1 MSDNED
7 GSHAGDTQFW
17 HRKSCANRIFI
28 GPWDIRATTPP
39 PEQIAPPPQQ
49 QQQQPNT
56 YHDNSSNRSS
66 SILSDSSMRLLN
78 EQPYVE
84 SDSSMKAMH
93 ATSRKESS
101 SSSNNST
108 SNKSPSSNQSPP
120 LDQLV
125 TPSSDGTSFIT
136 ARSRPNSSIYS
147 SIDSQPHYLEQ
158 MVQQQQGDDD
168 DEDEEIDY
176 SLLNSGMHIGQ
187 PALPPTPKETSSD
200 TESIQTIRPDT
211 KGKLPLN
218 PPQTQQTEARPASY
232 PQSSTQ
238 QKKRKVK
245 HMHRNSSKK
254 PLVWKKA
261 GSVFVSRLP
270 TVVTPE
276 PASIPTGRPIKREPI
291 LCMRSAT
298 GYLTNEPTRYKAAKE
313 ARYDLLTEKWRQ
325 VELVLTASYLTTY
338 SSSTLFWPKQ
348 RLEHRIHLEGSRKP
362 KRLELFLLSALDYS
376 FCLRFQS
383 YSGHTPMMVTMTF
396 KARSFL
402 KCQEWYMQLYNML
415 PAENK
420 HPMPE
425 SCQVYIPTLDL
436 SVNLPLTKKNRSAV
450 TMEDVKEATMAI
462 LEDEGDLV
470 QRLVRMD
477 AIDRDLSVDD
487 LGLCWTTQDR
497 AEWIY
502 WTHAASDPKKRI
514 DYAICPQNIEQTHRL
529 ELRLIEH
536 TPHDIILRQDM
547 VLKEPPPVE
556 GFLLRPSDF
565 NSHNSRKMKM
575 SYFASFDQYLFY
587 VPASRVSS
595 PNLACFI
602 DDDLLPKNIR
612 AQPYVSAVSPYT
624 STCTHDV
631 EVGEV
636 MRRMRLMTESKGVI
650 DLTQV
655 SYVRRTFAN
664 DDDDDDDGDDG
675 ALGHQQQS
683 GISSQLSLSK
693 RSSRSPILPKH
704 NTREPRHDKPPARK
718 QSFFSSKPSRRK
730 PCLEMIMENGLQI
743 RFEAS
748 LFVVVYS
755 SETCDLWVN
764 YLAQIIVYWKARKE
778 AEKDAHSH
786 DSFLTQPDI
795 ESANA
800 LIKTGTN
807 TEDGCV
813 HRKEARLAD
822 TRIWSYCLYEQCRDV
837 VKSGILYYKPHKRGT
852 YSQKIFI
859 LTANGWILF
868 FDVYNR
874 QQSASKKMCNHEKK
888 GAIDVAGC
896 YFYSGVD
903 CSKQKK
909 GSNQDNQWKKAA
921 RIYSNGLATDDDALS
936 CIFSIWKP
944 KLRRYFSTNK
954 QRLRV
959 YRHDQRLNPNGQT
972 WTFLAKSR
980 REKEEWVCALN
991 TVTEHMIRSENR

>member
-1 MSDNED
+1 MSELW
-7 GSHAGDTQFW
+7 AGGGQSSEVRVSNQG
-17 HRKSCANRIFI
+17 HS
-28 GPWDIRATTPP
+28 
-39 PEQIAPPPQQ
+39 
-49 QQQQPNT
+49 QPYVN
-56 YHDNSSNRSS
+56 
-66 SILSDSSMRLLN
+66 SDSSI
-78 EQPYVE
+78 
-84 SDSSMKAMH
+84 KAIH
-93 ATSRKESS
+93 QTSRKESG
-101 SSSNNST
+101 ST
-108 SNKSPSSNQSPP
+108 SNTSPRSDQSP

-147 SIDSQPHYLEQ
+147 SIDYLEH
-158 MVQQQQGDDD
+158 MVKQQQE

-176 SLLNSGMHIGQ
+176 SILNAGMHIGQ
-187 PALPPTPKETSSD
+187 PSSSTSPPPKDNSDADMATAAATAPPPASSSRPPPTHRK
-200 TESIQTIRPDT
+200 
-211 KGKLPLN
+211 K
-218 PPQTQQTEARPASY
+218 
-232 PQSSTQ
+232 
-238 QKKRKVK
+238 QKSK
-245 HMHRNSSKK
+245 HVYRNSSTKK

-298 GYLTNEPTRYKAAKE
+298 GCLSNEPTRYKAAKE

-338 SSSTLFWPKQ
+338 SSSMLFWPKQ

-376 FCLRFQS
+376 FCLRFES

-402 KCQEWYMQLYNML
+402 KCQEWYMQLYTML

-420 HPMPE
+420 RPLPE
-425 SCQVYIPTLDL
+425 SCPVYIPTLDL
-436 SVNLPLTKKNRSAV
+436 SVNLPLTKRNRAV
-450 TMEDVKEATMAI
+450 TMQDVKEAVIAV

-470 QRLVRMD
+470 QRLVRTD
-477 AIDRDLSVDD
+477 KIDRDLSVDD
-487 LGLCWTTQDR
+487 LGLCWTTKDR

-502 WTHAASDPKKRI
+502 WTHAASNRKERI

-536 TPHDIILRQDM
+536 TPHDIILRENM

-556 GFLLRPSDF
+556 GFLLRPFDF
-565 NSHNSRKMKM
+565 NGSTNAFSKNKMKM

-587 VPASRVSS
+587 IPASKVSS

-602 DDDLLPKNIR
+602 DDHLLPKNIR

-624 STCTHDV
+624 STCTQAT

-655 SYVRRTFAN
+655 SYVRRTFS
-664 DDDDDDDGDDG
+664 DD
-675 ALGHQQQS
+675 ALDADEEN
-683 GISSQLSLSK
+683 GISSGLSLSK

-704 NTREPRHDKPPARK
+704 ASQPRRDTPARK
-718 QSFFSSKPSRRK
+718 QSFFSNKQSRKK

-743 RFEAS
+743 RFE
-748 LFVVVYS
+748 VYS

-786 DSFLTQPDI
+786 DNFLTQPAI
-795 ESANA
+795 ESENA
-800 LIKTGTN
+800 LIKTGAN
-807 TEDGCV
+807 TVDGCV
-813 HRKEARLAD
+813 HRKEKKLAD

-868 FDVYNR
+868 LMPTI
-874 QQSASKKMCNHEKK
+874 KICNHEKK

-944 KLRRYFSTNK
+944 KLRRYFSTKK

>member
-1 MSDNED
+1 MSDTEE
-7 GSHAGDTQFW
+7 GSQAGYTKFW

-28 GPWDIRATTPP
+28 GPWDIRATAASPSLS
-39 PEQIAPPPQQ
+39 PEQIV
-49 QQQQPNT
+49 PNIQ
-56 YHDNSSNRSS
+56 DDS
-66 SILSDSSMRLLN
+66 SII
-78 EQPYVE
+78 
-84 SDSSMKAMH
+84 SDSSMKLLNDQVFVNSDSSIKALH
-93 ATSRKESS
+93 KSSRKDSAR
-101 SSSNNST
+101 T
-108 SNKSPSSNQSPP
+108 SNSNQSP
-120 LDQLV
+120 LDPLV
-125 TPSSDGTSFIT
+125 TPSSDGTSFLT

-147 SIDSQPHYLEQ
+147 SIDSQSHYLEH
-158 MVQQQQGDDD
+158 MVQQQDE

-176 SLLNSGMHIGQ
+176 SLLNSGMNIGQ
-187 PALPPTPKETSSD
+187 PSSSTTSPPSPPKDNSD
-200 TESIQTIRPDT
+200 AESIKTIRPDN
-211 KGKLPLN
+211 KGKSPLSQS
-218 PPQTQQTEARPASY
+218 QTQNQDTVTTPPASPY
-232 PQSSTQ
+232 PPPSAQRKT
-238 QKKRKVK
+238 RKVK
-245 HMHRNSSKK
+245 RFHRSSTKK

-298 GYLTNEPTRYKAAKE
+298 GYLNNEPTRYKAVKE

-325 VELVLTASYLTTY
+325 VELVLTSSYLTTY

-348 RLEHRIHLEGSRKP
+348 RLEHRIYLEGSRKP

-383 YSGHTPMMVTMTF
+383 YSGHTPTMVTMTF

-420 HPMPE
+420 RPMPE
-425 SCQVYIPTLDL
+425 WCQVYIPRLDL
-436 SVNLPLTKKNRSAV
+436 SVNLPLTKKNQAV
-450 TMEDVKEATMAI
+450 TMEDVKEAVITI

-470 QRLVRMD
+470 RRLVHTGK
-477 AIDRDLSVDD
+477 IDRNLSVDD
-487 LGLCWTTQDR
+487 LGLCWTTEDR

-502 WTHAASDPKKRI
+502 WTHASSDPKKRI

-529 ELRLIEH
+529 ELRVIEH
-536 TPHDIILRQDM
+536 TPHDIILRENM
-547 VLKEPPPVE
+547 ILKEPPPVE
-556 GFLLRPSDF
+556 GFLLRPFDF
-565 NSHNSRKMKM
+565 NGTNAFTKKMKM

-602 DDDLLPKNIR
+602 DDNLLPKNIR

-624 STCTHDV
+624 ATCTQDI

-650 DLTQV
+650 DLTEV
-655 SYVRRTFAN
+655 SYVRRAFS
-664 DDDDDDDGDDG
+664 DDTVD
-675 ALGHQQQS
+675 AEES
-683 GISSQLSLSK
+683 GVSGQPSLSK

-704 NTREPRHDKPPARK
+704 GESRQEAPVRK
-718 QSFFSSKPSRRK
+718 QSLFATKQTRKK
-730 PCLEMIMENGLQI
+730 PCLEIIMENGLQI
-743 RFEAS
+743 RFE
-748 LFVVVYS
+748 VYS
-755 SETCDLWVN
+755 SDTCDLWVN

-786 DSFLTQPDI
+786 NNFLTNPAI
-795 ESANA
+795 ESENA
-800 LIKTGTN
+800 LIKTGVN

-813 HRKEARLAD
+813 HRKEKRLAD

-874 QQSASKKMCNHEKK
+874 QTNKKICNHEKK

-909 GSNQDNQWKKAA
+909 GSNQDNQSKKAA
-921 RIYSNGLATDDDALS
+921 RIYSNGLSTDDDAIS

-944 KLRRYFSTNK
+944 KLRRYFSTKK

-991 TVTEHMIRSENR
+991 TVTEHMIRCENR

>member
-1 MSDNED
+1 MSDTGD
-7 GSHAGDTQFW
+7 SSQVGDTKFW

-28 GPWDIRATTPP
+28 GPWDIRATPVSP
-39 PEQIAPPPQQ
+39 SLSPEQIL
-49 QQQQPNT
+49 PNT
-56 YHDNSSNRSS
+56 YDSSNS
-66 SILSDSSMRLLN
+66 SILFDSSMRFLN
-78 EQPYVE
+78 DQSNAS
-84 SDSSMKAMH
+84 SDSSIKAMH
-93 ATSRKESS
+93 RSSRKESA
-101 SSSNNST
+101 ST
-108 SNKSPSSNQSPP
+108 SYKSPNSDRSP

-147 SIDSQPHYLEQ
+147 SIDSQSHYLEQ
-158 MVQQQQGDDD
+158 MAKQQDE

-176 SLLNSGMHIGQ
+176 SILNSGMQIGQ
-187 PALPPTPKETSSD
+187 PSSSTSPPSPPKDNSD
-200 TESIQTIRPDT
+200 AESTKTIRPNNKGSSPLDASPAQHEDT
-211 KGKLPLN
+211 MAPTATTPPKSPSPLP
-218 PPQTQQTEARPASY
+218 SIHK
-232 PQSSTQ
+232 
-238 QKKRKVK
+238 KKRKTK
-245 HMHRNSSKK
+245 YIHRNSNKK

-291 LCMRSAT
+291 LCMRSAA
-298 GYLTNEPTRYKAAKE
+298 GCLSNEPTRYKAAKE

-325 VELVLTASYLTTY
+325 VELVLTSTYLTTY

-348 RLEHRIHLEGSRKP
+348 RLEHRIYLEGSRKP

-383 YSGHTPMMVTMTF
+383 SSGRTPMVVTMTF

-402 KCQEWYMQLYNML
+402 KCQEWYMQLYHML

-425 SCQVYIPTLDL
+425 WCQVYIPILDL
-436 SVNLPLTKKNRSAV
+436 SVNLPLAKKNRAV
-450 TMEDVKEATMAI
+450 TMEDVKEAVISI
-462 LEDEGDLV
+462 LEDEGDMV
-470 QRLVRMD
+470 QRLVHTD
-477 AIDRDLSVDD
+477 KIDRNLSVDD
-487 LGLCWTTQDR
+487 LGLCWTTKDR

-536 TPHDIILRQDM
+536 TPHDIILRENM

-556 GFLLRPSDF
+556 GFLLRPFDF
-565 NSHNSRKMKM
+565 NGSTNAFSKMKMKM

-587 VPASRVSS
+587 IPAGRVSS

-602 DDDLLPKNIR
+602 DDHLLPKNIR

-624 STCTHDV
+624 STSTQDI
-631 EVGEV
+631 EMGEV
-636 MRRMRLMTESKGVI
+636 LRRMRLMTESKGVI
-650 DLTQV
+650 DLTEV
-655 SYVRRTFAN
+655 SYVRRTFS
-664 DDDDDDDGDDG
+664 DDTVD
-675 ALGHQQQS
+675 AEEEN

-693 RSSRSPILPKH
+693 RSSRSPILPNHSSSQPRRDKH
-704 NTREPRHDKPPARK
+704 AGRQSIFSNK
-718 QSFFSSKPSRRK
+718 QSRRK

-743 RFEAS
+743 RFE
-748 LFVVVYS
+748 VYS

-764 YLAQIIVYWKARKE
+764 YLAQIVVYWKARKE

-786 DSFLTQPDI
+786 DNFLTQPAI
-795 ESANA
+795 ESENA
-800 LIKTGTN
+800 FIKTGAN
-807 TEDGCV
+807 TEDGCAHQNEKKV
-813 HRKEARLAD
+813 AD

-874 QQSASKKMCNHEKK
+874 QSNKKICSHEKK

-944 KLRRYFSTNK
+944 KLRRYFSTTK

>member
-1 MSDNED
+1 MYPS
-7 GSHAGDTQFW
+7 
-17 HRKSCANRIFI
+17 
-28 GPWDIRATTPP
+28 
-39 PEQIAPPPQQ
+39 
-49 QQQQPNT
+49 
-56 YHDNSSNRSS
+56 
-66 SILSDSSMRLLN
+66 
-78 EQPYVE
+78 
-84 SDSSMKAMH
+84 
-93 ATSRKESS
+93 SRKESG
-101 SSSNNST
+101 ST
-108 SNKSPSSNQSPP
+108 SNTSPNSNQSPF
-120 LDQLV
+120 DQLV

-147 SIDSQPHYLEQ
+147 SIDSQPHYLEH
-158 MVQQQQGDDD
+158 MVKHQDE

-176 SLLNSGMHIGQ
+176 SILNSGMNIGQ
-187 PALPPTPKETSSD
+187 PSASLSTTPPSPPKDHSD
-200 TESIQTIRPDT
+200 TESIKTIRPDN
-211 KGKLPLN
+211 KGKSPLN
-218 PPQTQQTEARPASY
+218 PSAAQHKDTRAATTPPKS
-232 PQSSTQ
+232 PSSVAPTHK
-238 QKKRKVK
+238 KKRKVR
-245 HMHRNSSKK
+245 HIHRNSSKK

-298 GYLTNEPTRYKAAKE
+298 GYLSNEPTRYKAAKE

-325 VELVLTASYLTTY
+325 VELVLTCSYLTTY

-376 FCLRFQS
+376 FCLRFLS

-436 SVNLPLTKKNRSAV
+436 SVNLPVNKKNRAV
-450 TMEDVKEATMAI
+450 TMEDIKEAVITV

-470 QRLVRMD
+470 QRLVRTD
-477 AIDRDLSVDD
+477 QIDRNLSVND
-487 LGLCWTTQDR
+487 LGLCWTTIDR
-497 AEWIY
+497 AEWVY

-514 DYAICPQNIEQTHRL
+514 DHAICPQNIEQTHRL

-536 TPHDIILRQDM
+536 TPHDIILRENM

-556 GFLLRPSDF
+556 GFLLRPYNF
-565 NSHNSRKMKM
+565 NGTTNAFNRKKMKM

-587 VPASRVSS
+587 IPASRVSS

-602 DDDLLPKNIR
+602 DDHLLPKNIR

-624 STCTHDV
+624 STCTQDI

-636 MRRMRLMTESKGVI
+636 MRRMQLMTESKGVI
-650 DLTQV
+650 DLTEV
-655 SYVRRTFAN
+655 SYVRRTFA
-664 DDDDDDDGDDG
+664 DDTMDGEE
-675 ALGHQQQS
+675 

-704 NTREPRHDKPPARK
+704 ASRPRHEPPAQK
-718 QSFFSSKPSRRK
+718 QSFFSNKQSRRK
-730 PCLEMIMENGLQI
+730 PCLEMIMENGQQI
-743 RFEAS
+743 RFE
-748 LFVVVYS
+748 VYS

-786 DSFLTQPDI
+786 DNFLTQPAI
-795 ESANA
+795 ESENA

-813 HRKEARLAD
+813 HRKEERLAD

-874 QQSASKKMCNHEKK
+874 QQPANKKICNHEKK

-944 KLRRYFSTNK
+944 KLRRYFSAK
-954 QRLRV
+954 RQRLRV
-959 YRHDQRLNPNGQT
+959 YCHDQRLNPNGQT

>member
-1 MSDNED
+1 MSDIDD
-7 GSHAGDTQFW
+7 GSQAGDAKFW

-28 GPWDIRATTPP
+28 GPWDIRAAPASP
-39 PEQIAPPPQQ
+39 SLSPEQI
-49 QQQQPNT
+49 QPNAH
-56 YHDNSSNRSS
+56 YRNSS
-66 SILSDSSMRLLN
+66 IISDSSMRLLN
-78 EQPYVE
+78 DQPYVN
-84 SDSSMKAMH
+84 SDSSIKAMH
-93 ATSRKESS
+93 QSSRKESG
-101 SSSNNST
+101 ST
-108 SNKSPSSNQSPP
+108 SSKSPNSDQSP

-147 SIDSQPHYLEQ
+147 SIDSQPHYLEH
-158 MVQQQQGDDD
+158 MVKQQDD

-176 SLLNSGMHIGQ
+176 SILNSGFHIGQ
-187 PALPPTPKETSSD
+187 PSSSLTAPPSPPKDNSD
-200 TESIQTIRPDT
+200 AESIKTIRPDN
-211 KGKLPLN
+211 KGKS
-218 PPQTQQTEARPASY
+218 PAS
-232 PQSSTQ
+232 QSQAYHENTKATTPPEPNFPFASTHRRKQ
-238 QKKRKVK
+238 KVK
-245 HMHRNSSKK
+245 HIHRNSTKK

-298 GYLTNEPTRYKAAKE
+298 GCLNNEPTRYKAAKE

-325 VELVLTASYLTTY
+325 VELVLTSSYLSIY

-362 KRLELFLLSALDYS
+362 KRLELYLLSALDYS

-383 YSGHTPMMVTMTF
+383 HSGHTPMMVIMTF

-415 PAENK
+415 PDENK
-420 HPMPE
+420 RPMPE
-425 SCQVYIPTLDL
+425 WCQVYIPTLDL
-436 SVNLPLTKKNRSAV
+436 SVNLPLTKKNRAV
-450 TMEDVKEATMAI
+450 TMESVKEAVITI

-470 QRLVRMD
+470 KRLVRTD
-477 AIDRDLSVDD
+477 KIDRDLSVDD
-487 LGLCWTTQDR
+487 LGLCWTTKDR

-514 DYAICPQNIEQTHRL
+514 DYAVCPQNIEQTHRL

-536 TPHDIILRQDM
+536 TPHDIILQGNM

-565 NSHNSRKMKM
+565 NGSTNAFNNKKMKM

-587 VPASRVSS
+587 IPASKVSS

-602 DDDLLPKNIR
+602 DDHLLPKNIR

-624 STCTHDV
+624 PTCSQST

-636 MRRMRLMTESKGVI
+636 MRRMRLMTEAKGVI
-650 DLTQV
+650 DLTEV
-655 SYVRRTFAN
+655 SYVRRTFA
-664 DDDDDDDGDDG
+664 DDIAD
-675 ALGHQQQS
+675 AEEEN

-704 NTREPRHDKPPARK
+704 SNQPRYDKPARK
-718 QSFFSSKPSRRK
+718 QSFFSNKQSRKK

-743 RFEAS
+743 RFE
-748 LFVVVYS
+748 VYS

-778 AEKDAHSH
+778 AERDAHSH
-786 DSFLTQPDI
+786 GSILTQPPI
-795 ESANA
+795 ENENA
-800 LIKTGTN
+800 LIKTGIN
-807 TEDGCV
+807 TEDDCV
-813 HRKEARLAD
+813 HRKEERLAD

-852 YSQKIFI
+852 YSQKIFV

-874 QQSASKKMCNHEKK
+874 QQSANKRICNHEKK

-944 KLRRYFSTNK
+944 KLRRYFSTKK